1 MINESISYLDML
13 FSALAVLLL
22 IRVIVVA
29 RRYNKAVKDNEK
41 GE

>member
-1 MINESISYLDML
+1 MYDVSPLDML
-13 FSALAVLLL
+13 FSALAVISL

-29 RRYNKAVKDNEK
+29 RRYNKAVKDSEK